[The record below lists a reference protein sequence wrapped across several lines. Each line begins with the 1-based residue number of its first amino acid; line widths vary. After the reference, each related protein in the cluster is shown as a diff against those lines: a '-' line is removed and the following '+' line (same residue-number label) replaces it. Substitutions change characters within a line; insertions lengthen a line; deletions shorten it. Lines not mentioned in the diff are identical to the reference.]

1 MALGRGL
8 SSLLQSKAIYDSQKE
23 KATADADGRQ
33 ETIFYIPIERI
44 EPNPFQP
51 RKRFDEEALK
61 DLASSVKE
69 DGILQPII
77 VSQTHHSS
85 QGKQMYQIVAGER
98 RWRAAKMVG
107 LKEVPAIVKNIT
119 EHKDGLRIAILENI
133 QRENLNAIEL
143 AEAYKRLSDEF
154 DMGHGDIAARVGK
167 SRQSVGNTIRLLSL
181 PKEIR
186 EDIASGNIS
195 ENHARAIL
203 ALASDELKLKLWREV
218 REHKLS
224 ARQTEVAARIY
235 KKTPGKAAMALDAF
249 AKDAVMK
256 LEARLGT
263 KVTVRPAM
271 HVSDG
276 GKIIITYFS
285 NEDLKDIVKKITEQ

>member
-8 SSLLQSKAIYDSQKE
+8 SSLIQPKKANDAEKE
-23 KATADADGRQ
+23 RMSVPGEGRS
-33 ETIFYIPIERI
+33 ETVFYIPVEKI

-51 RKRFDEEALK
+51 RKRFDEESLK

-77 VSQTHHSS
+77 VSQVQDS
-85 QGKQMYQIVAGER
+85 QGKVRYQIVAGER

-107 LKEVPAIVKNIT
+107 LKEVPAIVKNIV
-119 EHKDGLRIAILENI
+119 EHREGLRIAILENI
-133 QRENLNAIEL
+133 QRENLNAVEL
-143 AEAYKRLSDEF
+143 AEAYKRLADEF
-154 DMGHGDIAARVGK
+154 GMRQEDIAVRVGK
-167 SRQSVGNTIRLLSL
+167 SRQLVGNTMRLLSL

-186 EDIASGNIS
+186 EDIAAGIIS
-195 ENHARAIL
+195 ENHARAML
-203 ALASDELKLKLWREV
+203 ALSSDELKLKLWREV

-224 ARQTEVAARIY
+224 ARQTEVAARTY
-235 KKTPGKAAMALDAF
+235 KKTPGKSAGVLDAF

-263 KVTVRPAM
+263 KVTIHPAL

-285 NEDLKDIVKKITEQ
+285 NEDLKDIVKKITER